1 MDKFETTQTML
12 ARMPS
17 AERVKKIEELMG
29 MCICPDCPTYNYCA
43 RKAIEGLFCTYGGS
57 FHCITE
63 EKDCLCPTCPVASD
77 LGLTRNFFCTRLSEE
92 AQRWSAEHKIG

>member
-1 MDKFETTQTML
+1 MDKFETAQAAL

-17 AERVKKIEELMG
+17 AERVKKVKELMG
-29 MCICPDCPTYNYCA
+29 MCICPDCPTYNDCA
-43 RKAIEGLFCTYGGS
+43 RKASESLFCAYGGS

-77 LGLTRNFFCTRLSEE
+77 LGLTRNFFCTRLSEQT
-92 AQRWSAEHKIG
+92 QRWAAEHKIG